1 MALLEPSMPAQ
12 ETHPTTPL
20 HGAVPPSLDSV
31 REIVARVW
39 GFPSLHA
46 EQETAIRAAL
56 AGRDSLV
63 VMPTGGGKSLCY
75 QAPAVATGGTTVVV
89 SPLIALMKDQV
100 DGLHRVGVRALRLDS
115 SLLPGELRAA
125 EESLRR
131 EPVPLLFVSPERVV
145 SPEFQPLLDIL
156 QPAAFAIDEAH
167 CISHWG
173 HDFRPEYRR
182 LAELRR
188 RFAAASFH
196 AFTATATEQVRRDIL
211 DQLELEDP
219 EVVIGRFDRPNLTY
233 RVLPRLRP
241 AEQIAQVLS
250 GHRDEAAIVYCIT
263 RREVD
268 RLAERLAAQGH
279 RAGPYHAGMS
289 SEERSAVQQAFAAE
303 RLDVVVATVAFGMG
317 VDRSN
322 IRLVLHTGM
331 PKSIEHYQ
339 QETGRAGR
347 DGLPAECVLLY
358 SEADFLKW
366 RELVERSA
374 VEAAAE
380 PKVARVAL
388 AHLEEMARY
397 CRGAVCRHRALSEYF
412 GQAYGSGECGACD
425 LCFGERDTVEG
436 ALEIAQ
442 KVLSCVARVGQ
453 RFGVEHV
460 IKVLRGADDRVVRER
475 GHQELSTYGLL
486 EDVPVADL
494 RDWIYQLIGQ
504 GALERSDGE
513 YPVLRLTPGSRPVLR
528 GEREVRFVRIARR
541 RRSEPEPR
549 SRAAQDAWEGV
560 DRDLF
565 EHLRAL
571 RRDLAERQGVPPYV
585 IFHDTAL
592 RDMARYRPT
601 SATAMARI
609 KGVGEYKLA
618 TYGPPFL
625 EAIVARA
632 ASRDGT

>member
-1 MALLEPSMPAQ
+1 MMPMPVQ
-12 ETHPTTPL
+12 ETRRST
-20 HGAVPPSLDSV
+20 SLDSV
-31 REIVARVW
+31 RELVARVW

-46 EQETAIRAAL
+46 EQETAIRASL

-100 DGLHRVGVRALRLDS
+100 DGLHRVGVQALRLDS
-115 SLLPGELRAA
+115 SLSIGELRAA
-125 EESLRR
+125 EASLEH
-131 EPVPLLFVSPERVV
+131 EPVPLLFVSPERVT
-145 SPEFQPLLDIL
+145 SPEFQRLLDRL
-156 QPAAFAIDEAH
+156 QPTAFAIDEAH

-182 LAELRR
+182 LSELRE
-188 RFAAASFH
+188 RFEEASFH
-196 AFTATATEQVRRDIL
+196 AFTATATEQVRHDIL
-211 DQLELEDP
+211 DQLELRDP
-219 EVVIGRFDRPNLTY
+219 EVVVGRFDRPNLAY

-241 AEQIAQVLS
+241 AEQIGQVLER
-250 GHRDEAAIVYCIT
+250 HRGEAAIVYCIT

-268 RLAERLAAQGH
+268 RLAERLKGQGH

-322 IRLVLHTGM
+322 IRLVLHTAM

-347 DGLPAECVLLY
+347 DGLEAECVLLY

-366 RELVERSA
+366 RDLVQRSGQEA
-374 VEAAAE
+374 EVEPE
-380 PKVARVAL
+380 VARAAL

-412 GQAYGSGECGACD
+412 GQAYERDDCGACD
-425 LCFGERDTVEG
+425 LCFGERDMVEG

-442 KVLSCVARVGQ
+442 KILSCVARVGQ

-460 IKVLRGADDRVVRER
+460 IKVLRGADERMVRER
-475 GHQELSTYGLL
+475 GHDQLSTYGLL
-486 EDVPVADL
+486 DDVPVPDL
-494 RDWIYQLIGQ
+494 RDWIYQLVGQ
-504 GALERSDGE
+504 GVLERSDGE
-513 YPVLRLTPGSRPVLR
+513 YPVLRLTPDSRPVLR
-528 GEREVRFVRIARR
+528 GERSVRLVRIARR
-541 RRSEPEPR
+541 RRGEAAPR
-549 SRAAQDAWEGV
+549 SRAEEDAWEGV
-560 DRDLF
+560 DRELF
-565 EHLRAL
+565 ERLRAL
-571 RRDLAERQGVPPYV
+571 RRELAERQGVPPYV

-592 RDMARYRPT
+592 RDMARFQPT
-601 SATAMARI
+601 SVEAMAQV
-609 KGVGEYKLA
+609 KGVGEYKLV
-618 TYGPPFL
+618 TYAPVFL
-625 EAIVARA
+625 DAITTHLG
-632 ASRDGT
+632 SRDEAGADSPAPPDA